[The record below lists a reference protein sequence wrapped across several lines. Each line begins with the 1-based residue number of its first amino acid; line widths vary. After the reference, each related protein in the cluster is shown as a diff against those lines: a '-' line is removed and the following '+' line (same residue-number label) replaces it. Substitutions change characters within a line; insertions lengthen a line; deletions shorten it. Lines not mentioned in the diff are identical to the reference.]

1 MARGTV
7 SKCINTVVERIPYPK
22 NKIMDDKIY

>member
-1 MARGTV
+1 MAKGTV
-7 SKCINTVVERIPYPK
+7 SKCINTVVEKIPNPK